1 MLGNFYRQQLAK
13 QSTARQHLVMRS
25 SQLFFSTLGGGNK
38 STSSPEQSNWIQPEQ
53 FDQKFYEK
61 ELKAVSKYSLYSE
74 KPVPFVN
81 KAFKANPLSF
91 PDQARFSV
99 ARSMVKDPKSGK
111 KRTPQS
117 TALFK

>member
-1 MLGNFYRQQLAK
+1 
-13 QSTARQHLVMRS
+13 MRS

-38 STSSPEQSNWIQPEQ
+38 YTPGQSTWIRPEQ

-61 ELKAVSKYSLYSE
+61 ELKAVSKYSLYAE

-99 ARSMVKDPKSGK
+99 ARSMVKGPRSGK
-111 KRTPQS
+111 KHKSTPQS